1 MYKHT
6 EVADGLGLTRQA
18 LDKYRKEIEATTAT
32 SFGEIV
38 DGARVYTSNQLEQL
52 REQLPPPRQ
61 RKLDEFI
68 ARQAPVNAELVDDP
82 PGLLAMSNGFHSAG
96 ELQFSARSYSDMAS
110 HIAEEVLVS
119 NQDTAQNVRN
129 LFATLETADKELGA
143 AIGAKRLQNVFGTAD
158 QVFNQGLQAYAKING
173 LGKPSESPSGP
184 SS

>member
-1 MYKHT
+1 MFKHT
-6 EVADGLGLTRQA
+6 KVAEGLGLSRQA
-18 LDKYRKEIEATTAT
+18 LDKYRKQAEQPGAAEIGKIVDRTRFYTAT
-32 SFGEIV
+32 
-38 DGARVYTSNQLEQL
+38 DLEQL
-52 REQLPPPRQ
+52 REQLPASRQ
-61 RKLDEFI
+61 RKLDEFL
-68 ARQAPVNAELVDDP
+68 ARQNPVDAELVDDA

-96 ELQFSARSYSDMAS
+96 ELSFSARSYADMAT

-158 QVFNQGLQAYAKING
+158 QVFNKGLERYAQANG
-173 LGKPSESPSGP
+173 LGKPDDVPSG